1 MATHAKTAQSG
12 SPAERRIEK
21 LCAEIDRHVLDVEIV
36 VLRLEKRL
44 DALEKRMAGKAPAA
58 RASDGASAEDVLAAV
73 EARLGKI
80 EKRNRRFG
88 YQRG

>member
-36 VLRLEKRL
+36 VLRMEKRIE
-44 DALEKRMAGKAPAA
+44 ALEKRMSGRAPAGN
-58 RASDGASAEDVLAAV
+58 SSNTEEGLAGL
-73 EARLGKI
+73 ESRLSRI
-80 EKRNRRFG
+80 EKRSRRFG